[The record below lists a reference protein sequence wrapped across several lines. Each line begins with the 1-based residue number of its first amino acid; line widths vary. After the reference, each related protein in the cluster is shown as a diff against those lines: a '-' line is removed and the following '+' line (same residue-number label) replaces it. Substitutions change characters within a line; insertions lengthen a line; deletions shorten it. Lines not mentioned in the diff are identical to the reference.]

1 MNYQKTKRE
10 RKTMNGAMIM
20 MTDLQ
25 ICARL
30 FSDVQRKKTRIAII
44 FEIATYKIKNFY
56 DKGEMKNE

>member
-30 FSDVQRKKTRIAII
+30 FSDV
-44 FEIATYKIKNFY
+44 
-56 DKGEMKNE
+56 